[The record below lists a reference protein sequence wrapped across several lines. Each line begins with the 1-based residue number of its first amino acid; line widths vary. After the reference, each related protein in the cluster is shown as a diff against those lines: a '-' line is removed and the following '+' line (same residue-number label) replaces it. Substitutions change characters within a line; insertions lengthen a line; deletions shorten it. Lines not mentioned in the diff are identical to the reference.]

1 MRIIKKEI
9 PGVAMSDQIPQ
20 KQNRLGFHYFADTQ
34 HYRESDLRA
43 WLPELQSLG
52 ANWLVLTAPADR
64 AIPEVFIRGLLNGG
78 ITPILHF
85 KNPLP
90 SFQKNKDIPT
100 FLATYAKWGVQY
112 VIFGDRP
119 NTHQAWSVATWAQ
132 EDLVERFL
140 DIFLPLAE
148 NAVKLGMIPVLPPL
162 EPGGSYW
169 DTTFLQ
175 SLMQSLLRREKNDL
189 LEVLVVAAYA
199 WTFGKP
205 LSFGAGGPERWAGAR
220 PYFTPVDEE
229 DQRGFHIFEWYH
241 NMIQAALGKPLA
253 ILLLGAGIPG
263 NDLSENAPEISEA
276 EHATINMAIS
286 QVICGEDVDDPS
298 ANGKTIPA
306 LPEYI
311 LCVNLASL
319 AASEDTPATKYA
331 WFKPN
336 AKTLPV
342 VGALRQWQST
352 RTSSFNP
359 IPAPKMKYTAQGDNA
374 RVISHYVLLPSY
386 EWGVSDWHLDVVKPF
401 VKKHQ
406 TTIGFSIDE
415 AKHAARVTV
424 IGNAQSIP
432 EETVDQLRLA
442 GCLVERISGDGTS
455 IASQLSE
462 R

>member
-1 MRIIKKEI
+1 
-9 PGVAMSDQIPQ
+9 MSDQIPQ
-20 KQNRLGFHYFADTQ
+20 KQNRLGFHYFADAQ

-52 ANWLVLTAPADR
+52 ANWLVLSAPSDR
-64 AIPEVFIRGLLNGG
+64 SIPEVFLRGLLAGG
-78 ITPILHF
+78 IIPILHF
-85 KNPLP
+85 TTSLP
-90 SFQKNKDIPT
+90 SLQKNKDIPT

-119 NTHQAWSVATWAQ
+119 NTHQAWSAATWAQ

-140 DIFLPLAE
+140 DIFLPVAE
-148 NAVKLGMIPVLPPL
+148 SAVKLGMIPVLPPL

-175 SLMQSLLRREKNDL
+175 SLMQSLVRREKNDL
-189 LEVLVVAAYA
+189 LDALVVSAYA
-199 WTFGKP
+199 WTHGKP
-205 LSFGAGGPERWAGAR
+205 LSFGNGGPERWAGAR

-229 DQRGFHIFEWYH
+229 DQRGFNIFEWYESLI
-241 NMIQAALGKPLA
+241 NAVLGKSLP
-253 ILLLGAGIPG
+253 IMLLGTGIPG
-263 NDLSENAPEISEA
+263 NDLSANAPEISEA
-276 EHATINMAIS
+276 EHATINMAITRAIS
-286 QVICGEDVDDPS
+286 GEDVDDPS
-298 ANGKTIPA
+298 ANGKTITA

-311 LCVNLASL
+311 LCTNLATL
-319 AASEDTPATKYA
+319 AATENTPAAKYA

-336 AKTLPV
+336 ARNLPV
-342 VGALRQWQST
+342 VGALRQWQSS
-352 RTSSFNP
+352 RSSSFNP
-359 IPAPKMKYTAQGDNA
+359 IPPPRVKHTLLGDNI
-374 RVISHYVLLPSY
+374 RFIGHYILLPSY

-401 VKKHQ
+401 VKKYQ

-424 IGNAQSIP
+424 IGNTQSIP
-432 EETVDQLRLA
+432 EDTVDQLRLA

>member
-1 MRIIKKEI
+1 
-9 PGVAMSDQIPQ
+9 MSDQMPQ

-52 ANWLVLTAPADR
+52 ANWLILTAPADR
-64 AIPEVFIRGLLNGG
+64 AIPEVFIRGLLDGG
-78 ITPILHF
+78 VIPVLHF
-85 KNPLP
+85 NSTIP
-90 SFQKNKDIPT
+90 SLQKNKDI
-100 FLATYAKWGVQY
+100 ATLLVNYARWGVQY
-112 VIFGDRP
+112 VIFSDRP
-119 NTHQAWSVATWAQ
+119 NTHKAWSAATWAQ

-148 NAVKLGMIPVLPPL
+148 NAMQLGMIPVLPPL

-175 SLMQSLLRREKNDL
+175 SLMQSLVRREKIKL
-189 LEVLVVAAYA
+189 LDVLVVSAYA
-199 WTFGKP
+199 WTHGKP
-205 LSFGAGGPERWAGAR
+205 LSYGAGGPERWAGAH

-229 DQRGFHIFEWYH
+229 DQRGFHIYEWY
-241 NMIQAALGKPLA
+241 NSIINSTLGRSLPLM
-253 ILLLGAGIPG
+253 LLGAGIHG
-263 NDLSENAPEISEA
+263 NDLSENAPEISPA
-276 EHATINMAIS
+276 EHATINMAIAQALS
-286 QVICGEDVDDPS
+286 GEDVADPS
-298 ANGKTIPA
+298 ANGKTLTA

-311 LCVNLASL
+311 LSVNLASL
-319 AASEDTPATKYA
+319 AATEDTPTAKYA
-331 WFKPN
+331 WFKPGAN
-336 AKTLPV
+336 NLPA
-342 VGALRQWQST
+342 VGALRQWQSS
-352 RTSSFNP
+352 RTSSYDP
-359 IPAPKMKYTAQGDNA
+359 IPAPKVKHAAMGDTA
-374 RVISHYVLLPSY
+374 RVISHYLLLPAY
-386 EWGVSDWHLDVVKPF
+386 EWGISDWHLDVVKPF

-424 IGNAQSIP
+424 IGNTQSIP